1 MTQYC
6 ASLEK
11 AKTALLILKY
21 ERKTELRKRKQQ
33 PKKKKNCVWKK
44 KVKPM
49 AEEKKTGETG
59 NSNGTIG
66 LTADQLAK
74 EFKEHSVAEFFK
86 KNKQMLGLTGKIRTL
101 TTIVHEYLSNSLD
114 ACEEAKVL
122 PEIEVKISELGEEY
136 YEVMVK
142 DNGPGLTEQTIGK
155 ALAQLLA
162 GTKFHRLM
170 QSRGQQG
177 IGASGVT
184 LLSLMTTGKQIQ
196 VITGNNKKTLMAE
209 LTIDPKKN
217 EPKIIKM
224 EEIKKEFKG
233 TAIKAKF
240 KEVKYQRSDQGAFEY
255 IRRTAIANPH
265 ATITFTEPDGTKTVF
280 SRTSKAIPERSI
292 EVKPHP
298 KGATVDEILTMAKA
312 TDARK
317 VSSFLKNDFD
327 RMGDKA
333 IEEITK
339 QVHFDMNKDPKK
351 LEWGEAE
358 EIVKAIKGIQFI
370 APRTDAL
377 RPIGQ
382 ERIEAS
388 LKEIVQPE
396 FLSVVERK
404 PQVYS
409 EGFAFQVEVAVAFGG
424 NAGRGNGETIEN
436 SDGTKTEI
444 KKVEIMRFAN
454 RVPLLFDGGG
464 CALTKA
470 VQSIDW
476 KRYGIK
482 DMDSAPLTVFVH
494 ILSVHIPYT
503 GAGKQA
509 VSDDESIMEEL
520 RLAIMDTGR
529 RIYQFVAGKRR
540 EAEKQAKKKIFMKY
554 ATEVALAL
562 NVLTEKPV
570 KTIEAKLHEIVLK
583 RLKLEEKKEKQLEE
597 EMSDAELEKERKK
610 EAKETKKKKK
620 KGSFAEGDE

>member
-1 MTQYC
+1 MKHKTK
-6 ASLEK
+6 SGKKEK
-11 AKTALLILKY
+11 SGKMP
-21 ERKTELRKRKQQ
+21 EEKTE
-33 PKKKKNCVWKK
+33 KKPAQEN
-44 KVKPM
+44 
-49 AEEKKTGETG
+49 TET
-59 NSNGTIG
+59 NGVG

-74 EFKEHSVAEFFK
+74 EFREHSVAEFFK

-101 TTIVHEYLSNSLD
+101 TTIVHEYVTNSLD

-122 PEIEVKISELGEEY
+122 PDIEVKVSELGEEY
-136 YEVMVK
+136 YEVMVR

-155 ALAQLLA
+155 AFAQLLA

-177 IGASGVT
+177 IGAAGCT
-184 LLSLMTTGKQIQ
+184 MLSLMTTGKPIQ
-196 VITGNNKKTLMAE
+196 VITGNSKKTLMAE
-209 LTIDPKKN
+209 LTIDPKRN

-224 EEIKKEFKG
+224 EEIKKEFSG
-233 TAIKAKF
+233 TAVKAKF
-240 KEVKYQRSDQGAFEY
+240 KDVKYQRSEQGAFEY
-255 IRRTAIANPH
+255 LRRTAIANPH
-265 ATITFTEPDGTKTVF
+265 ATITFVEPDGTKTVF
-280 SRTSKAIPERSI
+280 PRTSKAIPERSF

-298 KGATVDEILTMAKA
+298 KGTTVDEILTMSKA
-312 TDARK
+312 TEARK
-317 VSSFLKNDFD
+317 TSSFLKNDFD

-333 IEEITK
+333 VEEITK
-339 QVHFDMNKDPKK
+339 QVHFDMNKDPRK
-351 LEWGEAE
+351 LEWAEAE

-377 RPIGQ
+377 RPIGE
-382 ERIEAS
+382 ERVEAS

-404 PQVYS
+404 PQVYA
-409 EGFAFQVEVAVAFGG
+409 EGIAFQVEVAVGFGG
-424 NAGRGNGETIEN
+424 NAGRGSGEVIE
-436 SDGTKTEI
+436 SIDGI
-444 KKVEIMRFAN
+444 KQEVKRIEIMRFAN

-470 VQSIDW
+470 VQSVDW

-482 DMDSAPLTVFVH
+482 DLNNAPLTVFVH

-509 VSDDESIMEEL
+509 VADDDAVMEEL

-529 RIYQFVAGKRR
+529 KIYHYVAGKRR
-540 EAEKQAKKKIFMKY
+540 EAEKQAKKKIFLKY
-554 ATEVALAL
+554 ATEVAIAL

-583 RLKLEEKKEKQLEE
+583 RLKLEEKKEKELAD
-597 EMSDAELEKERKK
+597 EMSDAELEKQAAK
-610 EAKETKKKKK
+610 EAKEKKKKK
-620 KGSFAEGDE
+620 KAEFAEGGDEE